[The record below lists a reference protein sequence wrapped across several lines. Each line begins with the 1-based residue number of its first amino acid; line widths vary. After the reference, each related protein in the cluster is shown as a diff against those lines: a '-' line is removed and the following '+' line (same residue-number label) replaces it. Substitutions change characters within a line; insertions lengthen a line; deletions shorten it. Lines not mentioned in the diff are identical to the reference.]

1 MGHKL
6 TESELEEFESVYRE
20 FMSINNEHREVHER
34 ISSAADLDGIEA
46 RFAQEGTEALF
57 KLALKM
63 RNNWA
68 EIIVDTRDQADKME
82 AMVDRIMIDD
92 FVPLIK
98 EQITTMRELAD
109 SIEGALEC
117 KDKLLNSRL
126 KSQEITLAT
135 LNQVKSFD
143 PDIAASP
150 SDEPSGIKS
159 TQDVYMMS
167 ASKDVEKIGTL
178 SSKRTEI
185 IESIDVVP

>member
-6 TESELEEFESVYRE
+6 PESEIEEFTSVYRE
-20 FMSINNEHREVHER
+20 FMSIMKDHAEVQER

-46 RFAQEGTEALF
+46 RFAEEGTEALF

-82 AMVDRIMIDD
+82 AIVDRIVIDD

-117 KDKLLNSRL
+117 KDKLINSRL
-126 KSQEITLAT
+126 KSQEITPAT
-135 LNQVKSFD
+135 LNQVKSFE

-150 SDEPSGIKS
+150 SDDPSDIKS

-167 ASKDVEKIGTL
+167 ASKDVEKIGTF
-178 SSKRTEI
+178 SSKRKEI
-185 IESIDVVP
+185 LESINVVS

>member
-6 TESELEEFESVYRE
+6 PESEIEEFTSVYRE
-20 FMSINNEHREVHER
+20 FMSIMEEHAEVQER

-46 RFAQEGTEALF
+46 RFAEEGTEALF

-82 AMVDRIMIDD
+82 AIVDRIIIDD

-117 KDKLLNSRL
+117 KDKLINSRL
-126 KSQEITLAT
+126 KSQEITPAT
-135 LNQVKSFD
+135 LNQVKSFE

-150 SDEPSGIKS
+150 SDDLSDIKS

-167 ASKDVEKIGTL
+167 ASKDVEKIGTF
-178 SSKRTEI
+178 SSKRKEI
-185 IESIDVVP
+185 LESINVVS

>member
-6 TESELEEFESVYRE
+6 PESEIEEFTSVYRE
-20 FMSINNEHREVHER
+20 FMSIMKDHAEVQER

-46 RFAQEGTEALF
+46 RFAEEGTEALF

-82 AMVDRIMIDD
+82 AIVDRIVIDD

-117 KDKLLNSRL
+117 KDKLINSRL
-126 KSQEITLAT
+126 KSQEITPAT
-135 LNQVKSFD
+135 LNQVKSFE
-143 PDIAASP
+143 PDIAASS
-150 SDEPSGIKS
+150 SDGLSDIKS

-185 IESIDVVP
+185 IESIDVVS

>member
-6 TESELEEFESVYRE
+6 PESEIEEFTSVYRE
-20 FMSINNEHREVHER
+20 FMSIMKDHAEVQER

-46 RFAQEGTEALF
+46 RFAEEGTEALF

-82 AMVDRIMIDD
+82 AIVDRIVIDD

-117 KDKLLNSRL
+117 KDKLINSRL
-126 KSQEITLAT
+126 KSQEITPAT
-135 LNQVKSFD
+135 LNQVKSFE
-143 PDIAASP
+143 PDIAASS
-150 SDEPSGIKS
+150 SDGLSDIKS

-167 ASKDVEKIGTL
+167 ASKDVEKIGTF
-178 SSKRTEI
+178 SSKRKEI
-185 IESIDVVP
+185 LESINVVS

>member
-6 TESELEEFESVYRE
+6 PESEIEEFTSVYRE
-20 FMSINNEHREVHER
+20 FMSIMKDHAEVQER

-46 RFAQEGTEALF
+46 RFAEEGTEALF

-82 AMVDRIMIDD
+82 AIVDRIVIDD

-117 KDKLLNSRL
+117 KDKLINSRL
-126 KSQEITLAT
+126 KSQEITPAT
-135 LNQVKSFD
+135 LNQVKSFE
-143 PDIAASP
+143 PDIAASS
-150 SDEPSGIKS
+150 SDGLSDIKS

-167 ASKDVEKIGTL
+167 ASKDIEKIGTF
-178 SSKRTEI
+178 SSKRKEI
-185 IESIDVVP
+185 LESINVVS

>member
-6 TESELEEFESVYRE
+6 PESEIEEFTSVYRE

-46 RFAQEGTEALF
+46 RFAEEGTEALF

-82 AMVDRIMIDD
+82 AIVDRIVIDD

-117 KDKLLNSRL
+117 KDKLINSRL
-126 KSQEITLAT
+126 KSQEITPAT
-135 LNQVKSFD
+135 LNQVKSFE
-143 PDIAASP
+143 PDIAASS
-150 SDEPSGIKS
+150 SDGLSDIKS

-167 ASKDVEKIGTL
+167 ASKDIEKIGTF
-178 SSKRTEI
+178 SSKRKEI
-185 IESIDVVP
+185 LESINVVS

>member
-6 TESELEEFESVYRE
+6 TESELEEFMSQYRE
-20 FMSINNEHREVHER
+20 FMSINEEHGEVHSR

-46 RFAQEGTEALF
+46 RFAEEGTEALF

-68 EIIVDTRDQADKME
+68 EIIVDTRNQADKME
-82 AMVDRIMIDD
+82 EVVNQIMIDD

-109 SIEGALEC
+109 SIEGGLEC
-117 KDKLLNSRL
+117 KDKLINSRL
-126 KSQEITLAT
+126 NSQEITPAT
-135 LNQVKSFD
+135 LNQVKSFE

-150 SDEPSGIKS
+150 SDDLSDIKS

-167 ASKDVEKIGTL
+167 ASKDVEKIGTF
-178 SSKRTEI
+178 SSKRKEI
-185 IESIDVVP
+185 LESINVVS

>member
-20 FMSINNEHREVHER
+20 FMSINKEHREVNER

-117 KDKLLNSRL
+117 KDKLINSRL
-126 KSQEITLAT
+126 KSQEITPAT
-135 LNQVKSFD
+135 LNQVNSFE

-150 SDEPSGIKS
+150 SDDPSDIKS

-185 IESIDVVP
+185 IESIDVVS